1 MPRPLEEGE
10 KKKMV
15 PFRFGN
21 FALKTSKIKGLHDMK
36 K

>member
-1 MPRPLEEGE
+1 
-10 KKKMV
+10 MV

-36 K
+36 KWITF